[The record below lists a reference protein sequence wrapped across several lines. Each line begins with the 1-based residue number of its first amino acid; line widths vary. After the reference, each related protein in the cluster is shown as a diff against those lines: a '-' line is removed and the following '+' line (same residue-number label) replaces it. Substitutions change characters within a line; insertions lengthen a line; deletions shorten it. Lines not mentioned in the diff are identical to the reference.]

1 MLGYFRKYI
10 IESLIL
16 KKHIKMFNLDN
27 FDQIGNEIKNP
38 KMQGF
43 VIFAKY

>member
-1 MLGYFRKYI
+1 MLGYFRKYMI
-10 IESLIL
+10 KNFIL
-16 KKHIKMFNLDN
+16 KKNIEMFNLDN